1 MEGQELGQGEQEAG
15 QGGQEHGQ
23 GDDIVPPLSPCTA
36 KKGSNH
42 YQSEMF
48 FHKRA
53 FCEGKPNRSYLLRY

>member
-42 YQSEMF
+42 YQSEMIF
-48 FHKRA
+48 SQE
-53 FCEGKPNRSYLLRY
+53 EGIFAKVNQIGAIF

>member
-1 MEGQELGQGEQEAG
+1 MEGQELGQGGQEAG

-48 FHKRA
+48 FHERRA
-53 FCEGKPNRSYLLRY
+53 FL